1 MKMRTRI
8 GILFAGVAAL
18 AAQGAVDGF
27 DADGLPYAREGFGVR
42 RNFYQSGR
50 LSAKVA
56 DIAGIFELN
65 YVGRQPFTRQRA
77 FSSAAENCAWMHQFT
92 PYALVGDRP
101 YRLTFADTVHYPFGY
116 RSVCTLDGVTLRHE
130 LVLDRNVA
138 FRRVTV
144 VANPLK
150 KPVRVGV
157 AHMNAGLA
165 TGAAWRADAARNA
178 LVAEWREGDV
188 AIPMEVGSARP
199 VDFPLDRRAAPS
211 EAGLKDGGMQSF
223 RHDLVS
229 SEPGDSHLFWW
240 AFDRAADEDLSA
252 ARVDR
257 VFAGFAAR
265 HAKDARFETGDA
277 LVDGWLG
284 YVAPMSAAYEV
295 DGLGAFRASPTY
307 WVWGWDAMVHAGALA
322 LCGRADEVRRMLAFH
337 RDVADPK
344 HGILHAYSTSFGL
357 GEAIGGAALAP
368 SVQLFWVILLNDYV
382 NATGDAAF
390 KAECLPFARRLVE
403 RAKASVR
410 PGEALPRGVGYFPDF
425 PGTVGQREDDI
436 ALINCAVYWQG
447 LRAWTE
453 LTGEGAADAEAVGRA
468 VVATLWDAQ
477 AGRWADSF
485 DVARGARRPH
495 EPLYGLFHVS
505 AFARDLAPGD
515 PSACAARLKD
525 AFLMGDRLAMFP
537 WRTPA
542 HLADGNQYGSYY
554 PVTDRTYWNAQN
566 AAGRTDALADFRR
579 IVGRHARVLTYPE
592 GQTADVVNADP
603 ADGSDEL
610 GNKQFFAAKGWLAD
624 ALDLWLG
631 LRLSRDGISLRPMN
645 DGRPFAV
652 RGLAVRGATLD
663 VEMTGVGT
671 NAACELNGV
680 PLPRAFLPWSALRP
694 GRNALR
700 IRLSRKGPVET
711 GALAEGGLV
720 VPLPSA
726 HLRFVSYDL
735 RDRTDGHDE
744 LAYRTEWLAGN
755 CELAKSLRTSVLA
768 YEDVIAGTGTV
779 YVRLAPLPHARVN
792 PDAADFTVDTRSRRL
807 TVHETGYPF
816 VALPYADGRVGRI
829 KALQGYQRTVR
840 PYVAGRD
847 GLFLCNTWGDRNRDT
862 RISET
867 FLLDEIRAV
876 AELGG
881 EVIQVDDGWQSGKS
895 RNSAFAD
902 GAGAWNGYWA
912 VSPDFWTPDPKR
924 FPHGLSFVARRA
936 AERGVRFGL
945 WFGPDSSNEAANWE
959 RDADWLLKL
968 HRECGVDYYKL
979 DSMKTTSRLSL
990 ERQQRLFDR
999 ILRESDGKIVVDMDV
1014 TAERRPG
1021 YFGMMKAGPLFVE
1034 NRYTDWKTYWPH
1046 LTLRALWSLCEVI
1059 DPIRLRMEVLNP
1071 LRCADLYGKDPLAPA
1086 AYPAETLFAIVMP
1099 ASPLGWFEAQ
1109 SLKPETVAA
1118 WKPLVAAWKRERD
1131 AMAACSVIPV
1141 GARPDGVS
1149 WTGFVFVPRQKGAP
1163 GYGLF
1168 FRELSEDGT
1177 FPFDFRRFFPD
1188 ETSLNVLSPRGN
1200 ASFRHVGC
1208 ESMRDFVWLKFGR

>member
-1 MKMRTRI
+1 MRTCV

-18 AAQGAVDGF
+18 AAQGAIDGF

-77 FSSAAENCAWMHQFT
+77 FSSAAENCAWTHQFT

-144 VANPLK
+144 VANPQK

-165 TGAAWRADAARNA
+165 KGVAWRADAARNA

-344 HGILHAYSTSFGL
+344 HGILHAYSTSFGV
-357 GEAIGGAALAP
+357 GQAIGGATLAP
-368 SVQLFWVILLNDYV
+368 AVQLFWVILLNDYV
-382 NATGDAAF
+382 NATGDTAF
-390 KAECLPFARRLVE
+390 KAACLPFARTLVE

-485 DVARGARRPH
+485 DAARGARRPH

-515 PSACAARLKD
+515 PAACAARLKD
-525 AFLMGDRLAMFP
+525 TFLMGDRLAMFP
-537 WRTPA
+537 WRTTA

-554 PVTDRTYWNAQN
+554 PVTDRTYWNAMN
-566 AAGRTDALADFRR
+566 AAGRADAIADFRN
-579 IVGRHARVLTYPE
+579 IVARHARVLTYPE
-592 GQTADVVNADP
+592 GQTADVCNGDAADY
-603 ADGSDEL
+603 SDEL
-610 GNKQFFAAKGWLAD
+610 GNKQFFTAKGWLSD

-631 LRLSRDGISLRPMN
+631 LDVRKDGLRFRPMN
-645 DGRPFAV
+645 DGMPFAV
-652 RGLAVRGATLD
+652 RGLTVRGKTLD
-663 VEMTGVGT
+663 VKMSGTG
-671 NAACELNGV
+671 ARASYLLNGQTLADGFV
-680 PLPRAFLPWSALRP
+680 PWSALKRERNTLKIEMAAPAVALPTVPRPRSMEAREASFVDFDAKARAGERLTVVFFGGSLTWSANATEPNVTGFRGLMAKYLTEQYPKAHFTFVDAAIGGTGSNLGMFRLERDVLSKKPDLVFLDFACNDGGENTAIAPTCCYEYLLREMIRRSICVQQMFFTFKDWTKPGAMPSKVHPRRDVYWQLAKEYGTPVGDVYEMPLWKQMNAGEVPVDKVWPIDGGHPDDIGYRMFADAGIAGFEKAIREGAVCRVPEKPVFGTVRDLRRWNPVNGALPKGWARKLTYRTSLWYDGLSSRWMEDVAAFSGAERSPLMVEAPGNFFGIFGEADEKALTAEIAADGKKVAAFNGYHRAGP
-694 GRNALR
+694 GRLFIWRNVL
-700 IRLSRKGPVET
+700 LSGWE
-711 GALAEGGLV
+711 
-720 VPLPSA
+720 
-726 HLRFVSYDL
+726 
-735 RDRTDGHDE
+735 
-744 LAYRTEWLAGN
+744 AGES
-755 CELAKSLRTSVLA
+755 CSHR
-768 YEDVIAGTGTV
+768 
-779 YVRLAPLPHARVN
+779 
-792 PDAADFTVDTRSRRL
+792 FTVDPIPS
-807 TVHETGYPF
+807 
-816 VALPYADGRVGRI
+816 ADGKGEFRI
-829 KALQGYQRTVR
+829 GSICTATIVPEG
-840 PYVAGRD
+840 
-847 GLFLCNTWGDRNRDT
+847 
-862 RISET
+862 
-867 FLLDEIRAV
+867 
-876 AELGG
+876 
-881 EVIQVDDGWQSGKS
+881 
-895 RNSAFAD
+895 
-902 GAGAWNGYWA
+902 
-912 VSPDFWTPDPKR
+912 
-924 FPHGLSFVARRA
+924 
-936 AERGVRFGL
+936 RGVDVG
-945 WFGPDSSNEAANWE
+945 NESA
-959 RDADWLLKL
+959 DAL
-968 HRECGVDYYKL
+968 EKL
-979 DSMKTTSRLSL
+979 DHAR
-990 ERQQRLFDR
+990 
-999 ILRESDGKIVVDMDV
+999 GK
-1014 TAERRPG
+1014 
-1021 YFGMMKAGPLFVE
+1021 
-1034 NRYTDWKTYWPH
+1034 
-1046 LTLRALWSLCEVI
+1046 
-1059 DPIRLRMEVLNP
+1059 
-1071 LRCADLYGKDPLAPA
+1071 
-1086 AYPAETLFAIVMP
+1086 
-1099 ASPLGWFEAQ
+1099 
-1109 SLKPETVAA
+1109 
-1118 WKPLVAAWKRERD
+1118 
-1131 AMAACSVIPV
+1131 
-1141 GARPDGVS
+1141 
-1149 WTGFVFVPRQKGAP
+1149 
-1163 GYGLF
+1163 
-1168 FRELSEDGT
+1168 
-1177 FPFDFRRFFPD
+1177 
-1188 ETSLNVLSPRGN
+1188 
-1200 ASFRHVGC
+1200 
-1208 ESMRDFVWLKFGR
+1208 